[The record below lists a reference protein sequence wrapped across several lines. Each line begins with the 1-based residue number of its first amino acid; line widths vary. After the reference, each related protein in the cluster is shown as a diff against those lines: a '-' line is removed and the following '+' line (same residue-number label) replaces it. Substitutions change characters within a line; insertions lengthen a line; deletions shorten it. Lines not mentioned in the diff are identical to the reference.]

1 MDAKAASQTCERIG
15 LVRDRPAGGVCA
27 IAVDTND
34 IDPKVEK
41 EP

>member
-15 LVRDRPAGGVCA
+15 LVRDRPEGGACA
-27 IAVDTND
+27 IDVGTDD
-34 IDPKVEK
+34 IDPKVDE